1 MSAWQPVY
9 VGVGS
14 NLDDPRA
21 QVLRALERLALL
33 PRSRLVLRSRLYGS
47 KPLGPVAQPDFVN
60 AAAALLTQLDVEH
73 CFGELRELERA
84 LGRTPPRE
92 RWGPRV
98 IDLDLLA
105 FAREQRSSAELTLPH
120 PQIAQRNFVLY
131 PLAEIAAELELPG
144 AGRVAQLQAAVAS
157 EGLWVLP

>member
-1 MSAWQPVY
+1 MSAWQPAY

-21 QVLRALERLALL
+21 QVLHALDRLAML
-33 PRSRLVLRSRLYGS
+33 PESRVVLRSPLYGS
-47 KPLGPVAQPDFVN
+47 KPLGPVTQPDFVN
-60 AAAALLTQLDVEH
+60 AAVALLTQLDVGR
-73 CFGELRELERA
+73 FFAALRELERE

-105 FAREQRSSAELTLPH
+105 FGREQRVSAELTLPH
-120 PQIAQRNFVLY
+120 PGIAQRNFVLY
-131 PLAEIAAELELPG
+131 PLADIAAELQLPG
-144 AGRVAQLQAAVAS
+144 VGRVAQLRARVPPA
-157 EGLWVLP
+157 GLWVLP